1 MRKKNLNPAFLLHKT
16 LGIRHLS
23 SMSPQKGKSW
33 AQDPQ
38 HYVQL
43 WMTISRFLLWLLTA
57 ILYLSGP
64 PSSMIGVK
72 IGVIAALGF
81 EAVLA
86 TQLYQDTRDRSFILV
101 VSIAETL
108 GIILLILITGG
119 LDSPFVWYALNPI
132 LAAAVFLPFIY
143 SWLNLLVF
151 ISIAIA
157 ASTLYPGIQVPFF
170 YYLYVHLDLLLVF
183 FFLTLLYQICASLI
197 SRLSVANKKLSE
209 AQALTEKALL
219 YVSSF
224 EEALQAFS
232 AQQDRDQLAG
242 VLSQYASILGG
253 YPAVCMLESIG
264 LHCSEHKESCVRF
277 SEDYSTISKSTW
289 ENGMKYLRD
298 NDLVSRGLLSTEVDG
313 LEGQML
319 SVPIK
324 SCGEAFGSLACMG
337 VPPKSKEHV
346 SRWLQLMADLGA
358 IALERQKSDEIWG
371 RFLVSEEQN
380 RIANEIHDGVIQYL
394 FSTVCALHKL
404 SQECVS
410 LQDESV
416 QEQLK
421 LIQATV
427 QKVSRELRASIYDI
441 SPYKRGESVFVEG
454 LAAYLEKLGCLNGIQ
469 VHLFTEGDE
478 NGLDSYRCKSL
489 NRIIREASS
498 NAIRHGNCHTLTIRL
513 NMSPAETVLEIEDDG
528 CGYQENP
535 DLSQDREPGLGIHN
549 IQQIVHSYNGEL
561 EIAGTANRSTVLKCT
576 LPGRH
581 LHVVREEG
589 VS

>member
-1 MRKKNLNPAFLLHKT
+1 MIKVSLNPVFLLHKT
-16 LGIRHLS
+16 LGKRYLS
-23 SMSPQKGKSW
+23 GISAQKGKSW
-33 AQDPQ
+33 AHDSQ
-38 HYVQL
+38 YFVQL
-43 WMTISRFLLWLLTA
+43 WMTISRFLLWMLTA

-64 PSSMIGVK
+64 PYSMIGVK
-72 IGVIAALGF
+72 IAVIVALGI

-86 TQLYQDTRDRSFILV
+86 IQFYQDTRDRSFILM

-132 LAAAVFLPFIY
+132 LVAAVFLPFIY
-143 SWLNLLVF
+143 SWLNLLIF

-157 ASTLYPGIQVPFF
+157 ASVFYPGIHVPFL
-170 YYLYVHLDLLLVF
+170 YYLYEHLELLLIF
-183 FFLTLLYQICASLI
+183 FFLTLLYQICASFI
-197 SRLSVANKKLSE
+197 SRLSVANKKLTD
-209 AQALTEKALL
+209 AQALTEKALF

-232 AQQDRDQLAG
+232 AQQDREQLAG

-253 YPAVCMLESIG
+253 YPAVCMLESTE
-264 LHCSEHKESCVRF
+264 LPCSEHKETCVRL
-277 SEDYSTISKSTW
+277 SEDHSAISQAAW
-289 ENGMKYLRD
+289 ENGMKYLGD
-298 NDLVSRGLLSTEVDG
+298 HDLVSRGLSFTEVDG

-324 SCGEAFGSLACMG
+324 SCGEAFGSLACLG
-337 VPPKSKEHV
+337 VPSKNKEHV
-346 SRWLQLMADLGA
+346 SRWLQLMAELGA
-358 IALERQKSDEIWG
+358 ITLERQKSDEIWG

-404 SQECVS
+404 SQEHDS
-410 LQDESV
+410 LQDETV

-421 LIQATV
+421 LIQTTV
-427 QKVSRELRASIYDI
+427 QKASRELRASIYDI
-441 SPYKRGESVFVEG
+441 SPYKRGESVFVDS
-454 LAAYLEKLGCLNGIQ
+454 LAAYLEKLGRLNGIQ

-478 NGLDSYRCKSL
+478 NELDSYRCKSL

-498 NAIRHGNCHTLTIRL
+498 NAIRHGNCNTLTIRL
-513 NMSPAETVLEIEDDG
+513 CMAPAATVLEIEDDG
-528 CGYQENP
+528 CGYQEKP
-535 DLSQDREPGLGIHN
+535 DLKQNRESGLGIRN
-549 IQQIVHSYNGEL
+549 IQQIVHSYHGEF
-561 EIAGTANRSTVLKCT
+561 EIAGAANRSTVLKCT

-581 LHVVREEG
+581 LHVVREEEI
-589 VS
+589 S